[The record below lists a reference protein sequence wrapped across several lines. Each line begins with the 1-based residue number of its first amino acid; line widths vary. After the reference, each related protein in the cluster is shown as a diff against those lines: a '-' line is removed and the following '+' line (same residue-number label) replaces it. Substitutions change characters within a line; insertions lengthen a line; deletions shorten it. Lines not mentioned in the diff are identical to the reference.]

1 MARIGVETRPRPFA
15 SALFV
20 TSLRKAR
27 VREILNDHLSGVG
40 TVDGSRLHRNLA
52 FRYKEDLRK
61 PRSGCGGYLIAAGT
75 GASASVSLR
84 EGSDKLPD
92 SPWIGA
98 TRAGESGKLR
108 CSRHRV
114 RNRAEW
120 SSVSRWSAA
129 HRDARFQS
137 QPHQKLCRGSHFLQ

>member
-15 SALFV
+15 SALFA
-20 TSLRKAR
+20 TWLRKAR

-40 TVDGSRLHRNLA
+40 TLDGPRLHRNVA

-61 PRSGCGGYLIAAGT
+61 PRSGCGGYLSAGGT
-75 GASASVSLR
+75 GASASVSYQ

-108 CSRHRV
+108 CGRYRG
-114 RNRAEW
+114 RN
-120 SSVSRWSAA
+120 
-129 HRDARFQS
+129 
-137 QPHQKLCRGSHFLQ
+137 